1 MAGDGVPVLE
11 RPATASSMTTN
22 ARNESERVGGSR
34 RWPWVVA
41 LFALGT
47 FFVANV
53 LYPSG
58 DADVVWTAMF
68 SSIIV
73 AFVVVGALLT
83 ARVPGNPIG
92 PLILAAG
99 ALLATTI
106 AIGTLAVVG
115 APRGTVPVEWLAIAA
130 IVNDLGFLVPIVL
143 ILIGIPL
150 IFPDGRLLSPR
161 WRWIVVLAASA
172 LLAQAVAQV
181 LTPGPL
187 GAPEVPNPFAQ
198 PALGAVVNVL
208 DTFASWS
215 SIVGYTA
222 AVLAVVIRYRRGDE
236 VQRHQ
241 LKWLIA
247 VAAVAAIAFPIA
259 FIVPESPVAD
269 AAFIVGLLALFA
281 LPIAIAV
288 AVLRYRLYDIDR
300 LISRTIAWAL
310 ISGLLVGAFVV
321 LVVGLQ
327 ALLADVIQGETL
339 AVAMSTL
346 GACALFQ
353 PVRGRVQRAVDRSF
367 DRARYDAQRTADAF
381 AERLRDDVDL
391 EVLSGELQQTVV
403 GAIRPTSVG
412 IWLPNRAAGRD

>member
-1 MAGDGVPVLE
+1 MTSAAPE
-11 RPATASSMTTN
+11 HARPA
-22 ARNESERVGGSR
+22 RSR

-41 LFALGT
+41 LIALGV
-47 FFVANV
+47 FFLANLV
-53 LYPSG
+53 YPSG
-58 DADVVWTAMF
+58 DADIVWTGMF

-73 AFVVVGALLT
+73 AFVVVGALLA

-92 PLILAAG
+92 PLILWAG

-115 APRGTVPVEWLAIAA
+115 AQRGTASMEWLAIAA
-130 IVNDLGFLVPIVL
+130 IVNELGFLVPIVL
-143 ILIGIPL
+143 ILVGIPL
-150 IFPDGRLLSPR
+150 IFPDGRLLSAR
-161 WRWIVVLAASA
+161 WRWVIVVAVSA
-172 LLAQAVAQV
+172 LVAQAVAQV

-187 GAPEVPNPFAQ
+187 GAPELPNPFAV
-198 PALGAVVNVL
+198 PSMAPMIDLLN
-208 DTFASWS
+208 TYASWS
-215 SIVGYTA
+215 SMVGYVA
-222 AVLAVVIRYRRGDE
+222 AVLAVVIRYRRADE

-247 VAAVAAIAFPIA
+247 VAALAALAFPIA
-259 FIVPESPVAD
+259 FIFPDWAFAD

-300 LISRTIAWAL
+300 IISRTIAWAL
-310 ISGLLVGAFVV
+310 ISGVLVGAFAA

-327 ALLADVIQGETL
+327 AALADVTGGETL

-346 GACALFQ
+346 VAFALFQ
-353 PVRGRVQRAVDRSF
+353 PVRRRVQLAVDRRF

-381 AERLRDDVDL
+381 TERLRDSVDL
-391 EVLSGELQQTVV
+391 DELAGELQQTVV
-403 GAIRPTSVG
+403 GAIRPATSG
-412 IWLPNRAAGRD
+412 IWLVDRGSIHR